1 MLNSLIEAIRR
12 NHGVEHA
19 TVTVLLTKM
28 SSPKRMF
35 GRATHDGFY
44 LYADVPEDQFEEA
57 VHEAL
62 SRMKA
67 GEANLAVSPLCG
79 TNIVMAGVMT
89 AVVSLFTV
97 GQKTRWERFP
107 NIITATTMGVIAGQP
122 IGRLLQKHITTSG
135 QVQGVEIASITR
147 GTTIGKPYKVKLRKA
162 NSQAG

>member
-1 MLNSLIEAIRR
+1 VLNSLIEAIRR
-12 NHGVEHA
+12 NHGLEHA
-19 TVTVLLTKM
+19 TVTVLLGKM

-44 LYADVPEDQFEEA
+44 LYADVTEEEFEEA

-62 SRMKA
+62 RRMKA

-89 AVVSLFTV
+89 AIVSLFTV

-122 IGRLLQKHITTSG
+122 IGRALQKHVTTSG
-135 QVQGVEIASITR
+135 DVDGVEIVSISR
-147 GTTIGKPYKVKLRKA
+147 GRTIGKPYKVRLRKTRA
-162 NSQAG
+162 A

>member
-1 MLNSLIEAIRR
+1 
-12 NHGVEHA
+12 
-19 TVTVLLTKM
+19 M

-44 LYADVPEDQFEEA
+44 LYADVSEEQFTEA

-62 SRMKA
+62 GRMKS

-89 AVVSLFTV
+89 AIVSLFTV
-97 GQKTRWERFP
+97 GQKTRLERFP

-122 IGRLLQKHITTSG
+122 VGRLLQKHVTTSG
-135 QVQGVEIASITR
+135 QVDGVEIVSISR
-147 GTTIGKPYKVKLRKA
+147 GRTIGKPYKVKLSKTGA
-162 NSQAG
+162 AAG